1 MDQQIVARTITLMGV
16 VGTPF
21 LLLALWHTK
30 QASRLSWKIYSVS
43 CLIVCGGAFLAG
55 FLLSGVTDTVFSC
68 GGPRFPVG
76 PAKLRNGSED
86 RDQLAGCFT
95 SGAAGRL
102 LSSQEKHL
110 NQNAFRV
117 GRELVVL

>member
-55 FLLSGVTDTVFSC
+55 FLLSGVTDTVFHA
-68 GGPRFPVG
+68 VG
-76 PAKLRNGSED
+76 HAFQLDRQNSAMAARIAISLLAASPAALLVGFYLVKKNTSTRMRSGS
-86 RDQLAGCFT
+86 AG
-95 SGAAGRL
+95 S
-102 LSSQEKHL
+102 
-110 NQNAFRV
+110 
-117 GRELVVL
+117 